1 MKPTPKVPTLKAS
14 QWMTNYRS
22 KSSICRTS
30 PMERMSLSVV
40 NASAASGVQVKA
52 FFKSVVHLL
61 DFPTF
66 VVNDCD
72 PVFTSHM

>member
-1 MKPTPKVPTLKAS
+1 
-14 QWMTNYRS
+14 
-22 KSSICRTS
+22 
-30 PMERMSLSVV
+30 MERMSLSVV